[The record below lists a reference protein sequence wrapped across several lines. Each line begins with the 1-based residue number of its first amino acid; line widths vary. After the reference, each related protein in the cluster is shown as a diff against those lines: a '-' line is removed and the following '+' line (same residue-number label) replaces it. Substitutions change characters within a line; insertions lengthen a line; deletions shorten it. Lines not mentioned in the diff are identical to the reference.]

1 MKYIIIRAKTESTKQ
16 AVLRLGEIK
25 NKLKRDCGGARLC
38 SLDVVGKRLIIL
50 GSTVKLGN
58 WGELINGILKESKGE
73 IELILSDGLPVYQN
87 GLEKDYPRTV
97 ITEWTSTE
105 DDLVNPLCNP
115 NCIYPGSKFTNAMFG
130 SLNDLDN
137 LYFEYWGMS
146 NLGCNIGFFPF
157 SPDRKYIV
165 LEVMEDQDEP
175 GILEHKAARSVTSQ
189 IETYIFDSL
198 HTFNHL
204 RNLIKR
210 CSGDMRKKA
219 KEIDMG
225 LKMNLDTIVEE
236 NIGMLLVDADK
247 LEFGGDTRPGP
258 GTIRVY
264 CPDYL
269 KDKFE
274 DWHYTI
280 KKHG

>member
-16 AVLRLGEIK
+16 AILRLGEIK

-38 SLDVVGKRLIIL
+38 SLDVVGKMLIIL

-73 IELILSDGLPVYQN
+73 IELSLSDGLPVYEN
-87 GLEKDYPRTV
+87 GLEKDYHKTV

-115 NCIYPGSKFTNAMFG
+115 YCIYPGSEFTNSMFE
-130 SLNDLDN
+130 SLDDLDN
-137 LYFEYWGMS
+137 LYFEHWGMS

-165 LEVMEDQDEP
+165 LEVMKDQDYP
-175 GILEHKAARSVTSQ
+175 GILEHKTARSVTSQ

>member
-16 AVLRLGEIK
+16 AILRLGEIK

-87 GLEKDYPRTV
+87 GLEKDYPRTI

-115 NCIYPGSKFTNAMFG
+115 NCIYPGSEFTNAMFA
-130 SLNDLDN
+130 SLDDLDN
-137 LYFEYWGMS
+137 LYFEYWGMPD
-146 NLGCNIGFFPF
+146 LGCNIGFFPF
-157 SPDRKYIV
+157 SLDRKYVV
-165 LEVMEDQDEP
+165 LEVMKDQDYP
-175 GILEHKAARSVTSQ
+175 GILEHKTARSVVSQ
-189 IETYIFDSL
+189 IEMYIFDSL
-198 HTFNHL
+198 YTFNHL

-210 CSGDMRKKA
+210 CSGDMRKKV
-219 KEIDMG
+219 KEIDLE
-225 LKMNLDTIVEE
+225 LKLNLSTIVEE
-236 NIGMLLVDADK
+236 NIGMLLVGTNK

-258 GTIRVY
+258 GSVRVY

-269 KDKFE
+269 KEEFE
-274 DWHYTI
+274 DWHHTI

>member
-16 AVLRLGEIK
+16 AILRLGEIK

-58 WGELINGILKESKGE
+58 WGELINSILKESKGE
-73 IELILSDGLPVYQN
+73 IELTLSDGLPVYVN
-87 GLEKDYPRTV
+87 GLEKDYHETV

-105 DDLVNPLCNP
+105 DDMVNPLCNP
-115 NCIYPGSKFTNAMFG
+115 EYVHHGSESFIPMLD
-130 SLNDLDN
+130 SLDDLDN
-137 LYFEYWGMS
+137 FFFEYWGMPE
-146 NLGCNIGFFPF
+146 LGCNIGFFPF

-165 LEVMEDQDEP
+165 LEVMKDQDEP
-175 GILEHKAARSVTSQ
+175 GILKHKTARSVTSQ
-189 IETYIFDSL
+189 IETYLHDSL
-198 HTFNHL
+198 YTFNHL
-204 RNLIKR
+204 QNLIER

-219 KEIDMG
+219 KGIDME
-225 LKMNLDTIVEE
+225 LKMNLGTFVEE
-236 NIGMLLVDADK
+236 NIGMILVNPDK